1 MRTRWVALAA
11 ILTTSV
17 AVALGLFPTTP
28 FSARA
33 GALNEGRQL
42 YDTRCASCHG
52 LKLEGQPNWMER
64 RPDGRLP
71 APPHDASG
79 HTWHH
84 SDRQLF
90 HIVRDGLATIAP
102 GYETD
107 MKAFVSVLTDEQ
119 IRAVLDYIKSTWP
132 LRQQE
137 IQAAR
142 SAVDPET

>member
-1 MRTRWVALAA
+1 MRGGVFVA
-11 ILTTSV
+11 ILATSTT
-17 AVALGLFPTTP
+17 VALGLFPAAP

-33 GALNEGRQL
+33 DALSEGRQF
-42 YDTRCASCHG
+42 YDTHCASCHG

-64 RPDGRLP
+64 KPDGRLP
-71 APPHDASG
+71 APPHDVTG

-90 HIVRDGLATIAP
+90 RIVRDGLATIAP

-107 MKAFVSVLTDEQ
+107 MKAFVNVLTDEQ
-119 IRAVLDYIKSTWP
+119 IRAVLDHIKSTWP

-137 IQAAR
+137 FQSAR
-142 SAVDPET
+142 SAADPET